1 MGVDRQCGAIYLEV
15 FGRVRLNIVKLQN
28 FELVKEAS
36 VASYVVLPGHNEMI
50 VDRKS
55 VVCIITR

>member
-36 VASYVVLPGHNEMI
+36 VASYVVLPGLI
-50 VDRKS
+50 V
-55 VVCIITR
+55 